1 MDVNELLPKARQG
14 DIKQKIKIGD
24 RKTETNIEVDLTMH
38 IQAWTNN
45 KMQVC
50 KGSPS
55 CKTIVSVTVLL
66 ETE

>member
-38 IQAWTNN
+38 IQA
-45 KMQVC
+45 
-50 KGSPS
+50 
-55 CKTIVSVTVLL
+55 
-66 ETE
+66 